1 MRLLMKLYS
10 VGVRGGLKKISKADF
25 KENEVYL
32 IDDSKTMYLWF
43 GSKIPKKR
51 RDLSLIKAKLLNNK
65 NENPANVQMVIQNKE
80 YGAFIA
86 IKDLL
91 KKGIKPRQ
99 NLDRRP
105 ELEIQYEE
113 TVELIDAGLDPDLEA
128 EITIVAHKLSQEKKS
143 YKVLCRMLAQLQLG
157 LLKGSKSTL
166 KKDIDKKTQEIFMS
180 SSTYEELCWLIAQL
194 KVIKNK
200 NAFSS

>member
-1 MRLLMKLYS
+1 MKLYS
-10 VGVRGGLKKISKADF
+10 VGVRGGLKKINKADF
-25 KENEVYL
+25 KENEVFL

-51 RDLSLIKAKLLNNK
+51 RDLSLNKAKILNSK
-65 NENPANVQMVIQNKE
+65 KENTANIIKIIQNKE

-86 IKDLL
+86 IKELL
-91 KKGIKPRQ
+91 QKGISPRR

-113 TVELIDAGLDPDLEA
+113 TVELVDAGLEPDLEA
-128 EITIVAHKLSQEKKS
+128 EITIATHKLSQEKKS
-143 YKVLCRMLAQLQLG
+143 YKQLCKLLAQLQLD
-157 LLKGSKSTL
+157 LLKGSRSTL
-166 KKDIDKKTQEIFMS
+166 KKDLEKKTLEIFKS

-200 NAFSS
+200 DSFTS

>member
-10 VGVRGGLKKISKADF
+10 VGVRGGLKKTSKADF

-32 IDDSKTMYLWF
+32 IDDSKTMHLWF

-51 RDLSLIKAKLLNNK
+51 RDLSLNKANLLNSK
-65 NENPANVQMVIQNKE
+65 KENIANIQKIIQNKE

-157 LLKGSKSTL
+157 LIKSSKSTL
-166 KKDIDKKTQEIFMS
+166 KKDLDKKTQEIFMS

-200 NAFSS
+200 DSFTS